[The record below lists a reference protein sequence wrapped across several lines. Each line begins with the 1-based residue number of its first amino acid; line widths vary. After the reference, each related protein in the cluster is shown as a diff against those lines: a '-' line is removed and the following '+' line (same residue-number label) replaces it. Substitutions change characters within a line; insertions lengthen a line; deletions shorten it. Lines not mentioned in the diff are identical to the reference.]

1 MTTAFLLLGSNEGMR
16 MQFLQDAR
24 QKIDDSAGQVI
35 STSSIYE
42 TAPWGNTD
50 QGPFLN
56 QVIEISTSLE
66 PLLLL
71 GKLQDIETNMGRIR
85 KEKWGPRRLD
95 IDILFYG
102 SRLLKT
108 PLLTIP
114 HPGIPERRFTLVPLV
129 EIAEG
134 FVHPVLK
141 KSMKELLAE
150 CKDTLGVERFTGV

>member
-1 MTTAFLLLGSNEGMR
+1 MTTAFLLLGSNEGTR

-24 QKIDDSAGQVI
+24 DKIDDTAGQVI
-35 STSSIYE
+35 SISSIYE
-42 TAPWGNTD
+42 TAPWGNTE

-56 QVIEISTSLE
+56 QVIEISTNLE

-102 SRLLKT
+102 TRLLKT

-114 HPGIPERRFTLVPLV
+114 HPGIPERRFTLVPLA

-141 KSMKELLAE
+141 KNMKELLAE
-150 CKDTLGVERFTGV
+150 CKDTLGVERFMGG